1 MFYKEQ
7 NDWPP
12 PDQPMPSSIA
22 QVKKLRGK
30 RLREIRVRGKQEL
43 TKFSERLFRSSTTEM
58 SDSALLA
65 QINSAARNC
74 SAEGTARLIRESI
87 RGGLTSIDSD
97 ATRPG
102 IFSHLAR
109 RSEITEI
116 MERRFTRERD
126 RLIKRAERAIDG
138 QFDLLGFDNI
148 SFGSAIDWHLE
159 PVSGRRTSLEH
170 WSTIDYLNPDVAGDK
185 KITWELNRHAHFVTL
200 AQAYFL
206 TGDERY
212 AASFVSQANSWMD
225 SNPPN
230 RGINWTSSL
239 ELAFRSIAWLWALH
253 LLADSERLTPQFML
267 RLLKHLSAHGRHI
280 ESYLSRY
287 FSPNTH
293 LTGEALGL
301 FYLGAALPEF
311 SKAARWR
318 ETGLRILLEQLP
330 AHIRPDG
337 VYFEQSTYY
346 QRYTTDFYV
355 HLVAL
360 ARRSNIQLP
369 PEVEERLALSL
380 DYLMWI
386 TKPDGASPL
395 IGDDDGGRLI
405 NLSERDA
412 NDFRDTLA
420 TGAAIFGREDWKH
433 AAGDAAAETLWML
446 GPEGLSRFDEINAEQ
461 PVEQARG
468 FVAGG
473 HFVMRDGWSDRSSYL
488 LIDCGPHGANNC
500 GHAHA
505 DALAFEFASEG
516 SSWLVDPGTFTY
528 TGDKRLRDYFR
539 STESHTTVTVDD
551 QPQSVSA
558 GPFSWDHIARSTP
571 REFIVE
577 DSFCYFEGSHD
588 GYERLNDP
596 VTHARSVLFAKE
608 DAQRIATGEQ
618 RAALPSYVIIRD
630 AFKASGRHRYA
641 ARFHFSPECSAI
653 ADDDRV
659 KASRP
664 GSEGLNI
671 FSFAR
676 AETQTRVEE
685 GWVSRTYGQRQAAPV
700 AVIEAEGL
708 GHQELITFLIPSGQP
723 VSIEQRVSRANASA
737 FRVSSGEAFDVTLAG
752 NEMSSIESDS
762 LAMRGSFAWA
772 RFSSGRF
779 VGGCLI
785 GGNRLEAAEQFKLDS
800 PVAFRSCVIQ
810 MNEGRAEITIHG
822 GSRFDLSFTEPP
834 DTILINKAPF
844 AMSRNRRSAAFVRQ
858 GSGWKLIESD

>member
-1 MFYKEQ
+1 MY
-7 NDWPP
+7 
-12 PDQPMPSSIA
+12 SSIA

-30 RLREIRVRGKQEL
+30 SLREIRVRGKQEL
-43 TKFSERLFRSSTTEM
+43 TKFSERLFRSSATEM

-65 QINSAARNC
+65 QINPAARNG
-74 SAEGTARLIRESI
+74 SAEGTARLILESI
-87 RGGLTSIDSD
+87 RDGSSSIVRK
-97 ATRPG
+97 ATRPT

-109 RSEITEI
+109 RAEIIEI
-116 MERRFTRERD
+116 MERRFTGERER
-126 RLIKRAERAIDG
+126 LITRAERAIDG
-138 QFDLLGFDNI
+138 RFDLLGFNNL
-148 SFGSAIDWHLE
+148 SFGPVIDWRLE
-159 PVSGRRTSLEH
+159 PISGKRTSLEH
-170 WSTIDYLNPDVAGDK
+170 WSAIDYLNPEVAGDK
-185 KITWELNRHAHFVTL
+185 KVTWELNRHAHFVTL

-225 SNPPN
+225 SNPPG
-230 RGINWTSSL
+230 RGINWASSL

-253 LLADSERLTPQFML
+253 LLADSEHLTPRFML
-267 RLLKHLSAHGRHI
+267 RLLKHLSAQGRHV

-301 FYLGAALPEF
+301 FYLGMALPEF
-311 SKAARWR
+311 SRAERWR
-318 ETGLRILLEQLP
+318 ETGLRILLEQMS
-330 AHIRPDG
+330 AHIRVDG

-346 QRYTTDFYV
+346 QRYTTDFYI
-355 HLVAL
+355 HLLTL
-360 ARRSNIQLP
+360 ARRAGIQLP

-405 NLSERDA
+405 NLGERDA

-420 TGAAIFGREDWKH
+420 TGAALFGRGDWKH
-433 AAGDAAAETLWML
+433 VASYASVETLWLL
-446 GPEGLSRFDEINAEQ
+446 GPEGLARFDELTSNP

-473 HFVMRDGWSDRSSYL
+473 HYIMRDGWTDRSSYL
-488 LIDCGPHGANNC
+488 LIDCGPHGAHNC
-500 GHAHA
+500 GHVHA

-516 SSWLVDPGTFTY
+516 STWLVDPGTFTY

-539 STESHTTVTVDD
+539 STEAHNTVTVDD
-551 QPQSVSA
+551 QPQSVGA
-558 GPFSWDHIARSTP
+558 GPFSWNHIARSTP

-577 DSFCYFEGSHD
+577 DGFCYFEGSHD

-618 RAALPSYVIIRD
+618 RAALPSYLIVRD
-630 AFKASGRHRYA
+630 AFKASERHRYA
-641 ARFHFSPECSAI
+641 ARFHFSAECSAVAI
-653 ADDDRV
+653 DNEV
-659 KASRP
+659 KAGRP

-676 AETQTRVEE
+676 SEARTRIEE
-685 GWVSRTYGQRQAAPV
+685 GSISRTYGRRQPAPV
-700 AVIEAEGL
+700 ATIEADGE
-708 GHQELITFLIPSGQP
+708 GHQELMTFLIPSSQS
-723 VSIEQRVSRANASA
+723 VSVEQRVSRANASA
-737 FRVSSGEAFDVTLAG
+737 FRVSSGEVFDVTLVG
-752 NEMSSIESDS
+752 NDLNSIESDS

-772 RFSSGRF
+772 RFSRGRF
-779 VGGCLI
+779 VRGCLI
-785 GGNRLEAAEQFKLDS
+785 RGNRLEVAEQIKLHS
-800 PVAFRSCVIQ
+800 PAAFRWCVIR
-810 MNEGRAEITIHG
+810 MNDGRVEITIHG
-822 GSRFDLSFTEPP
+822 GGRFDLSFTEPP

-844 AMSRNRRSAAFVRQ
+844 SISRNRRSAAFVRQ
-858 GSGWKLIESD
+858 GSGWKLVGSD